1 LIDSKNTNN
10 ITAYTNKDNLGYY
23 LVGLLEE
30 DGHLSLPSLGKTTLN
45 RVLNPRVVFTSLVDN
60 LGMYT
65 FLESELGNIGR
76 TFSNLR

>member
-1 LIDSKNTNN
+1 MIDSKNTNN

-60 LGMYT
+60 LGMYIP
-65 FLESELGNIGR
+65 F
-76 TFSNLR
+76 